1 MKKKTNLKVV
11 ERQETEA
18 EKQARIKRQQEED
31 APWDKAYEGWKITP
45 QEAANRVRSL
55 RAELEYHCRQVE
67 AMNFG
72 ITCDDMPYCL
82 DWTKRK
88 YTYELVDALNPF
100 VDGILEM
107 IDEYAKQHGCHE
119 FLDFQSHL
127 FDMKSQAA
135 ETAFRIGVL
144 AGVIFAGRPK
154 DEVDRFERGLAF
166 ELSRNPWICKLD

>member
-1 MKKKTNLKVV
+1 MTKKTNLKAVGEV
-11 ERQETEA
+11 RS
-18 EKQARIKRQQEED
+18 EED
-31 APWDKAYEGWKITP
+31 RKKYAAEYDRWDKAYKGWRITP

-55 RAELEYHCRQVE
+55 RAELEYHCSQVE

-72 ITCDDMPYCL
+72 ITCDEIPYCL

-88 YTYELVDALNPF
+88 YSYELVDALNPF

-107 IDEYAKQHGCHE
+107 IDAYAKQHGCHE
-119 FLDFQSHL
+119 FLDFQSKL

-154 DEVDRFERGLAF
+154 EEVDRFERGLAF
-166 ELSRNPWICKLD
+166 ELSHNPWICKLG

>member
-1 MKKKTNLKVV
+1 MARKSTKTNLKVV
-11 ERQETEA
+11 GET
-18 EKQARIKRQQEED
+18 RSEED
-31 APWDKAYEGWKITP
+31 KTKYAAERDRWDKAYEGWKITP

-55 RAELEYHCRQVE
+55 RAELEYHCSQVE

-88 YTYELVDALNPF
+88 YTYQLVDALNPF

-119 FLDFQSHL
+119 YLDFQSHL

-135 ETAFRIGVL
+135 EIGFRIGVL
-144 AGVIFAGRPK
+144 AGVIFAGCSK
-154 DEVDRFERGLAF
+154 DQVDRFERGLAF